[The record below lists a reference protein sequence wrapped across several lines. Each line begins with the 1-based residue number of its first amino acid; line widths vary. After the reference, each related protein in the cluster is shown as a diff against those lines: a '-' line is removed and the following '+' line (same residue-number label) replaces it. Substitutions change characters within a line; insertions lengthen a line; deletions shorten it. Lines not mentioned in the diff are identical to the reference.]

1 MKMAI
6 GLEYYIGIVNFTES
20 REPFLDACWNE
31 ITALPEGSFMPAAD
45 QASALALSRAN
56 SSAVMVPASS
66 KALASLI

>member
-1 MKMAI
+1 MLLSHSQHVPSAS
-6 GLEYYIGIVNFTES
+6 GHS
-20 REPFLDACWNE
+20 PAWREPNSLAINAK
-31 ITALPEGSFMPAAD
+31 IN